1 MKRKNRII
9 LFTTSFS
16 VLPIATTTGYFI
28 YKHFLNDN
36 KTHIFESNDLNKL
49 QNNARQQNSNKI
61 YIADINFKENI
72 PKLPPRKEPLPIE
85 IPNSNKTIN
94 ILENKLTPFIPK
106 KEKEKLQRITKVP
119 DLIIKPSEIP
129 TPKPNPKPAS
139 PTPAPIP
146 TPPTP
151 KPAPIPVPAPSIPS
165 PAPAPEPFPAPS
177 PAPSNDNI
185 SGGLYN
191 EREDSTGGNY
201 GTGSYTGWDKSE
213 NQLGKGKKTKDSEF
227 FKYGV
232 STENHEIKIFKL
244 EDKNGNNKLNI
255 KNGYSVDADLS
266 NVFGLTTFR
275 SVNELLENDNKK
287 VIQYRF
293 TNIGAYE
300 DDTRNLNLIFG
311 SIQENAPQ
319 VTLIFK
325 KNRIDM
331 LKHLKNKKIK
341 QLDLFSNSDVD
352 SKNWSINPLFLEN
365 ISNINNNNYAKEIG
379 LDTDT
384 NGGKK
389 IVFNSLYFNKEDAE
403 NDNNLDKIN
412 KGLKMV
418 YEDRKNEDFFKGSKK
433 VGYPTE
439 LDLSETNLKSL
450 KGLKFDFTDS
460 RGKKVRLTKL
470 TLNGRDS
477 NNFEIDAD
485 ELNEANF
492 EVLDYDY
499 SGSEIVFKGN
509 VNKISPK
516 DPNKLTEQGKKNL
529 GILRKLAKISAQ

>member
-9 LFTTSFS
+9 LFITSFS

-165 PAPAPEPFPAPS
+165 PAPTPEPSPVPS
-177 PAPSNDNI
+177 PAPSNENI
-185 SGGLYN
+185 SGGLY
-191 EREDSTGGNY
+191 EESADSTGGNY
-201 GTGSYTGWDKSE
+201 GTGNYTGWDKSG
-213 NQLGKGKKTKDSEF
+213 NQLEEGKQIKGSEF

-232 STENHEIKIFKL
+232 STKNHEIKIFKL
-244 EDKNGNNKLNI
+244 EDKNNKNILGI

-275 SVNELLENDNKK
+275 SVNELLDNDNKK

-293 TNIGAYE
+293 TNIGAYD
-300 DDTRNLNLIFG
+300 DDTRNLKLIFE

-325 KNRIDM
+325 ENRIDM

-341 QLDLFSNSDVD
+341 QLDLFSNSDVN

-365 ISNINNNNYAKEIG
+365 ISNINNNNYANEIG

-389 IVFNSLYFNKEDAE
+389 IVFNSLYFNKEDVD
-403 NDNNLDKIN
+403 NDNNKFSKIN

-439 LDLSETNLKSL
+439 LDLSDTDLKSL

-470 TLNGRDS
+470 TLNGGNS
-477 NNFEIDAD
+477 SNFEINAD

-516 DPNKLTEQGKKNL
+516 NPNDLTDQGKKNL
-529 GILRKLAKISAQ
+529 GILRKLAKISA

>member
-151 KPAPIPVPAPSIPS
+151 KPAPIPIPVPLIPS
-165 PAPAPEPFPAPS
+165 PAPAPEPSPVPS
-177 PAPSNDNI
+177 PAPSNENI
-185 SGGLYN
+185 SGGLY
-191 EREDSTGGNY
+191 EESADSAGGNY
-201 GTGSYTGWDKSE
+201 GTGNYIGWDKSE
-213 NQLGKGKKTKDSEF
+213 NKLGDDKKDRGTEF

-232 STENHEIKIFKL
+232 STKNHGIKIFKL

-255 KNGYSVDADLS
+255 KNGYSVDADLN

-365 ISNINNNNYAKEIG
+365 ISNINNNNYANEIG
-379 LDTDT
+379 LGTDT
-384 NGGKK
+384 SGGKK
-389 IVFNSLYFNKEDAE
+389 IIFNSLYFNKEDAE

-470 TLNGRDS
+470 TLNGGNS
-477 NNFEIDAD
+477 SNFEINAD

-499 SGSEIVFKGN
+499 SGSEIVFKNN

-529 GILRKLAKISAQ
+529 GILRKLAKISA